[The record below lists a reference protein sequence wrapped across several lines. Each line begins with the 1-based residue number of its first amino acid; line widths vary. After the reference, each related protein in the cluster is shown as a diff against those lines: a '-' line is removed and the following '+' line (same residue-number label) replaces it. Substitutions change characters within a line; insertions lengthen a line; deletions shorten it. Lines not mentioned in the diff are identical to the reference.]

1 MILHY
6 RAIYLHD
13 VDIFFIFEIK
23 KMATN
28 LHALIRYRTINE
40 CLRRKG
46 IICTWEY
53 LAEAC
58 AHNIQEHM
66 GIDKVPS
73 RRTIM
78 YDIEHMRSG
87 KLGYSA
93 PIKYDRRSKT
103 FKYEDPNFSI
113 HGAPL
118 KGEELS
124 ELNNALLI
132 IKQFSAQEQLTGIN
146 DIITKLEESLNIKQ
160 KEDNKEVIIQFNHSL
175 NEPGQKWLNKI
186 YQFIL
191 NKTCLNL
198 QYQAFNK
205 DQPSGRIFSPYLLK
219 EFEGRWYVYGY
230 DHNKKDI
237 RCLGLDRI
245 KGCIKS
251 LAPFHK
257 DPNFDSKTYTKDVIG
272 VAVLKNEQKQKILFK
287 ANAQAAPYIR
297 TNPIH
302 HSQKPTSNPQEF
314 TVELIPNFEFESI
327 ILKFG
332 GQVEILKP
340 KRLRNKIKKRLT
352 EAIRAYQS

>member
-1 MILHY
+1 
-6 RAIYLHD
+6 
-13 VDIFFIFEIK
+13 
-23 KMATN
+23 MATN
-28 LHALIRYRTINE
+28 LHALIRYRTIND

-46 IICTWEY
+46 IHCSWEY

-58 AHNIQEHM
+58 AHNIKEHM

-103 FKYEDPNFSI
+103 FKYEDPKFSI

-118 KGEELS
+118 KGDELS

-160 KEDNKEVIIQFNHSL
+160 TDTEDDIIQFNHSL
-175 NEPGQKWLNKI
+175 NEPGQKWLNQI
-186 YQFIL
+186 YQYII

-198 QYQAFNK
+198 QYQAFGAEL
-205 DQPSGRIFSPYLLK
+205 PSGKIFSPYLLK

-230 DHNKKDI
+230 DHQKSAI
-237 RCLGLDRI
+237 RCFGLDRI
-245 KGCIKS
+245 KACIKS
-251 LAPFHK
+251 LQEYYK
-257 DPNFDSKTYTKDVIG
+257 DESFNAKTYTKDVIG
-272 VAVLKNEQKQKILFK
+272 VAVLQNEKKQKILFK
-287 ANAQAAPYIR
+287 ANPKSAPYIT
-297 TNPIH
+297 TNPLH
-302 HSQKPTSNPQEF
+302 HSQKSTANPLEF
-314 TVELIPNFEFESI
+314 TLELIPNYEFEAMV
-327 ILKFG
+327 LKFG
-332 GQVEILKP
+332 ERIEILKP
-340 KRLRNKIKKRLT
+340 LRLRNKLKKRIV
-352 EAIRAYQS
+352 EALGNYE